1 MPEIEEQQRGNGC
14 FDLKN
19 ERIYDDYDVLP
30 FDCYGILIYIN
41 VFFFE
46 PETKINHFDF
56 SKNQKEPFYYWPAAF
71 VSLCFLWETTIF
83 LLLFSS
89 FCLLFVLRKN
99 TIVHATE
106 GQWTQKNWYICMFLL
121 CAIRLCLRFPF
132 FFDYFL
138 FHLLVFFSSTF
149 HFDLFVCVSYF
160 FEIKMKRKQRIKKRR
175 EKNENSN
182 FVSQSP

>member
-41 VFFFE
+41 VFFFK
-46 PETKINHFDF
+46 PETKINQFDF

-83 LLLFSS
+83 LLLFSF

-99 TIVHATE
+99 AIVHATE

-132 FFDYFL
+132 FLIISYFICW
-138 FHLLVFFSSTF
+138 FFSLQHFISTY
-149 HFDLFVCVSYF
+149 LFVSVIFSRL
-160 FEIKMKRKQRIKKRR
+160 KW
-175 EKNENSN
+175 NESKE
-182 FVSQSP
+182 